1 MVEDIEEPSSPE
13 VQSVATQDVGAM
25 SGGGGGAQAARAI
38 NPLVQPR
45 GLPIVFPEGLVA
57 HSVPSN
63 LPVFTGSRDED
74 PSLHV
79 ERFIEI
85 LTTSL
90 VSESGYYL
98 VWFPNTLKDGAYAWY
113 RNHAA
118 NTFADWNALQAAF
131 LEEFQPEVGQ
141 SAALTALS
149 SIRQGIDEDITAYI
163 RRFEWVVDRFVGN
176 LLDNDT
182 LKHFFLQGFS
192 NEKIIR
198 EILSSHPANL
208 AAAKV
213 AARQVERVNKEQ
225 ERLWRR
231 EGDKIPSFIPIYA
244 QNPGPSHTTPHVDVS
259 IPVRYGSNPEQ
270 GRLGPPLMTQP
281 LQVQAPVLA
290 LPERSWKDEMKREI
304 ESSQKGFQDRMVQQ
318 MNQMTEHMAA
328 LMRNQHPN
336 PPPPPI
342 ESGRH
347 ASGLWC
353 TTCGHPGHTPAF
365 C

>member
-1 MVEDIEEPSSPE
+1 MYPRTRSTQPELSPGLNSSHFGLRRTPRRTIRGRRIAKDLEELDVVGCGLVSRTQASATSSKTVFIEPIVEVDPKAFTFIENSGEPSPTV
-13 VQSVATQDVGAM
+13 VQPVATQGFEVM
-25 SGGGGGAQAARAI
+25 SGSGGAAPAPIPMARAI

-45 GLPIVFPEGLVA
+45 GLPIVFPEGLTA
-57 HSVPSN
+57 HSVPPN

-149 SIRQGIDEDITAYI
+149 SIRQGVDEDITAYI

-192 NEKIIR
+192 NEKVIR
-198 EILSSHPANL
+198 EILSSHPVNL
-208 AAAKV
+208 AAAKA
-213 AARQVERVNKEQ
+213 AARQVEQVNKEQ

-244 QNPGPSHTTPHVDVS
+244 QTQAPPTPHHV
-259 IPVRYGSNPEQ
+259 
-270 GRLGPPLMTQP
+270 
-281 LQVQAPVLA
+281 
-290 LPERSWKDEMKREI
+290 
-304 ESSQKGFQDRMVQQ
+304 
-318 MNQMTEHMAA
+318 
-328 LMRNQHPN
+328 
-336 PPPPPI
+336 
-342 ESGRH
+342 
-347 ASGLWC
+347 
-353 TTCGHPGHTPAF
+353 
-365 C
+365 